1 MKAIGLVELPNCT
14 DAIQALDVML
24 KTADVQFLTW
34 EKKLG
39 GRLVTLI
46 VQGNV
51 AAVTEAVEA
60 AKHRAVGRVVASTVI
75 ANPHEETWKLIEVS
89 RRKYPYLR
97 TLTILLSDRQG
108 LKEEIRMELQAL
120 GMIETRGL
128 VASIE
133 AADAMLKA
141 ANVVMVGTEKIG
153 SGLVSVMVRGDVGAV
168 KAAVE
173 AGSAAAERLG
183 EVIAVHVIPRP
194 HSDVEKI
201 LPQA

>member
-75 ANPHEETWKLIEVS
+75 ANPHEETWKLIEVN

-97 TLTILLSDRQG
+97 DLNDT
-108 LKEEIRMELQAL
+108 
-120 GMIETRGL
+120 
-128 VASIE
+128 
-133 AADAMLKA
+133 
-141 ANVVMVGTEKIG
+141 
-153 SGLVSVMVRGDVGAV
+153 SV
-168 KAAVE
+168 
-173 AGSAAAERLG
+173 
-183 EVIAVHVIPRP
+183 
-194 HSDVEKI
+194 
-201 LPQA
+201 